1 MWRTS
6 VYKWTK
12 IGSKIKQS
20 ERGSNEFIFI
30 DKWFAKFIF
39 KCFWP
44 KAEGQEKPQ
53 EPISAENK
61 LKKIE
66 LALEKIREER
76 EERKRKCEREKES
89 LK

>member
-1 MWRTS
+1 MFRQI
-6 VYKWTK
+6 Y
-12 IGSKIKQS
+12 
-20 ERGSNEFIFI
+20 
-30 DKWFAKFIF
+30 F

-66 LALEKIREER
+66 LALEKIREEG
-76 EERKRKCEREKES
+76 EERKRKFEREKKIEEEKES